1 MEAIFIFL
9 LLSSPAWIV
18 FVVKY
23 QRYSK
28 STYSKETKNSF
39 LKVLR
44 DKGLQGEYYTVQK
57 LDKISG
63 YHKTLVNCYIPNGKG
78 GMSETDIVFI
88 HETGI
93 YVIES
98 KNYSGW
104 IFGKEEDRNWCQMF
118 PNKRKEF
125 FYNPIKQNQTHI
137 KVLQSQLT
145 SIPASY
151 FKSLIVFSERCELKK
166 VSFDT
171 TSVEVFKRNKIG
183 KVMKQVIQKSPKVF
197 TQEEIN
203 HTYSTL
209 KPYSEVSEKVK
220 QNHVKQI
227 KKYKS

>member
-1 MEAIFIFL
+1 MEAIILFL
-9 LLSSPAWIV
+9 LLSSPIWVV

-23 QRYSK
+23 QKYNK
-28 STYSKETKNSF
+28 STYRKETKNPY

-44 DKGLQGEYYTVQK
+44 DKGLSGEYFTMEK

-63 YHKTLVNCYIPNGKG
+63 YHKSLVNCYIPNGKG
-78 GMSETDIVFI
+78 GTSETDIVFI

-137 KVLQSQLT
+137 RALQSQLA
-145 SIPASY
+145 SVPSSY
-151 FKSLIVFSERCELKK
+151 FKSFIVFSERCELKK
-166 VSFDT
+166 VSFDST
-171 TSVEVFKRNKIG
+171 NVYVFKRNKIE
-183 KVMKQVIQKSPKVF
+183 KVMRQAVEKGPKVF
-197 TQEEIN
+197 TTEEIN
-203 HTYSTL
+203 RIYNVL
-209 KPYSEVSEKVK
+209 KPYSGVSEEDK
-220 QNHVKQI
+220 QNHVERIKQ
-227 KKYKS
+227 YK